1 MLSLTSGDKLGP
13 YEILGPL
20 GRGGMGEVY
29 RARDTK
35 LKRDVALKVLP
46 ESFARDSSRMARF
59 QREAELLASLNHPN
73 IAHIYGI
80 EERALVME
88 LVEGESPKGPLPFD
102 DAWRIASQIADALDY
117 AHEKGVI
124 HRDLKPANVKVT
136 PDGVVKLLDFGL
148 AKALSDTPDSVG
160 SDLSN
165 SPTLT
170 MGATVAGVILG
181 TAAYMAP
188 EQAKGKKVD
197 KRADIWS
204 WGVVLYELLTG
215 ARIFEGEDVTETL
228 AAVIHKQPELE
239 LVPPKVRRLLRDCL
253 QKDPKNRLR
262 DIGDAGRML
271 ESPAAS
277 PRSHA
282 RPSVL
287 PWSMAGFCASAA
299 IAGALWIWLRQPA
312 PLMQSLRYMIE
323 APPDSRF
330 VSAYFA
336 TAVSP
341 DGRMLVFAAVPSGR
355 AVTAG
360 ESSLWLRA
368 MDSLS
373 VRELPGTGG
382 GSGMFWSPDGKSIG
396 FAASGK
402 LKRIDVV
409 GGAPQI
415 LCDAPTY
422 EGGSWSRDGT
432 IMFSSANVIQRVPAS
447 GGTPVPVTTLDR
459 SRLETSHR
467 SPYLLPDGKRFLST
481 ILSNDPNR
489 QGIYVATLDEPNQ
502 GTLLA
507 VSNAKALYAPPYA
520 GHPGYLLWL
529 RDQTLMAQPF
539 DGKSHVQGDPT
550 PIADAVSQN
559 GVNLRAAFWISDNGL
574 LLYRAGGDIRN
585 MKLWWITRDGR
596 REMLEP
602 DVAGAFGSPA
612 LSPDG
617 TRVAFGK
624 NATGST
630 LDIWVYEFARRAT
643 TRLTFGPGT
652 NSNAVWSPDGRQIV
666 FSSDRGGGVTQLYR
680 KDSGGIGQEERL
692 TDGPNPKIPTD
703 WSRDGRYILYE
714 ERDPKSNFDVGALPV
729 QTGRG
734 EDSRPIPVLRTS
746 FSESHAQFSPDGKW
760 IAYQSDE
767 LGNVPGIYL
776 QPFPPSGGKW
786 QVSPGAGQQP
796 RWRADSK
803 EIYYHYNGSM
813 WAVGIR
819 ISAGRVE
826 IDPPHALF
834 AHLFINGPEYIYD
847 VARDGQRFL
856 EFQPPAADNDQSA
869 NALTVVSNWQAALK
883 Q

>member
-1 MLSLTSGDKLGP
+1 MLSLTAGDKLGP

-20 GRGGMGEVY
+20 GQGGMGEVY
-29 RARDTK
+29 RARDSR

-46 ESFARDSSRMARF
+46 ESFAHDSGRMARF
-59 QREAELLASLNHPN
+59 QREAEVLASLNHPN

-102 DAWRIASQIADALDY
+102 DAWKIAAQIADALDY
-117 AHEKGVI
+117 AHERGVI

-160 SDLSN
+160 SDPSN

-204 WGVVLYELLTG
+204 WGVMLYELLTG
-215 ARIFEGEDVTETL
+215 ERIFEGEDVTETL

-239 LVPPKVRRLLRDCL
+239 SVPPKVRRLLRDCL
-253 QKDPKNRLR
+253 QKDPKHRLR

-271 ESPAAS
+271 EGPAPN
-277 PRSHA
+277 PRSAA

-287 PWSMAGFCASAA
+287 PWSVAGLCASVALAA
-299 IAGALWIWLRQPA
+299 ALWIWLKQPA
-312 PLMQSLRYMIE
+312 PLMQSLRYTIE
-323 APPDSRF
+323 APPDLRF
-330 VSAYFA
+330 TSSYFA
-336 TAVSP
+336 TALSP
-341 DGRMLVFAAVPSGR
+341 DGRMLVFAAVRSGR
-355 AVTAG
+355 AVTVG

-368 MDSLS
+368 MDSIS

-382 GSGMFWSPDGKSIG
+382 GNGMFWSPDGKSIG
-396 FAASGK
+396 FVASGK

-409 GGAPQI
+409 GGAPQV

-422 EGGSWSRDGT
+422 DGGSWSQDGT
-432 IMFSSANVIQRVPAS
+432 ILFSSGNVIQRVPAS
-447 GGTPVPVTTLDR
+447 GGTPVPVTTLDG
-459 SRLETSHR
+459 SRLETAHR
-467 SPYLLPDGKRFLST
+467 SPYLLPNGKRFLFT
-481 ILSNDPNR
+481 ILSNDANR
-489 QGIYVATLDEPNQ
+489 QGIYVAMVDQPNQ
-502 GTLLA
+502 RTRLA
-507 VSNAKALYAPPYA
+507 GSDAKALYAPPYA

-539 DGKSHVQGDPT
+539 DGKSHVQGDPS

-574 LLYRAGGDIRN
+574 LLYRSGGDN
-585 MKLWWITRDGR
+585 LEMKLSWITRDGK

-602 DVAGAFGSPA
+602 GAAGAFGSPA

-617 TRVAFGK
+617 ARVAFGK

-652 NSNAVWSPDGRQIV
+652 NNNAVWSPDGRQIV
-666 FSSDRGGGVTQLYR
+666 FSSDRGGVTQLYR
-680 KDSGGIGQEERL
+680 KDSGGTGQEERL
-692 TDGPNPKIPTD
+692 TEGPNPKIPTD

-714 ERDPKSNFDVGALPV
+714 ERDPKSNLDVWALPV
-729 QTGRG
+729 QTDRG
-734 EDSRPIPVLRTS
+734 QDSRPIPVLRTS

-767 LGNVPGIYL
+767 LGNVPAIYL

-786 QVSPGAGQQP
+786 QVSPGAGVQP
-796 RWRADSK
+796 RWRGDGK
-803 EIYYHYNGSM
+803 EIYYNFNGSM

-819 ISAGRVE
+819 ISAGRIE
-826 IDPPHALF
+826 IDPPRALF